1 MNILKALGIMAV
13 VGGHCGINFLSWFPV
28 YSFHM
33 PLFMFV
39 SGYFFH
45 DQSFASLLKS
55 KAKHLLCPLLLWNLF
70 FGVLGTVLLHYGL
83 TRMGSPIS
91 IETFFIK
98 PFMLKSPYAFIGPLW
113 FVATLLEV
121 QLLCWGLYRLC
132 KRNLFGLV
140 GIALLCHIAAVIMAD
155 HRWHQIYGEWMLV
168 AERALF
174 LFLFYVLG
182 SLYRHY
188 VERKDFFSVNRVAVL
203 VILNGILLGFVSR
216 NIGIGVY
223 SMSIPHPIWMPL
235 VTSLTG
241 IYLYLQAAEILKD
254 KVKRNSLLGFI
265 GEHTF
270 SILALHAF
278 FFWLLNTCFFLLK
291 QHGIFPLRS
300 FRYDQYMQNTWF
312 HITEHAP
319 MINGIYF
326 LVGMGG
332 SLLCVYLY
340 ERYKPAALKWI
351 RRLRVQ

>member
-1 MNILKALGIMAV
+1 
-13 VGGHCGINFLSWFPV
+13 
-28 YSFHM
+28 
-33 PLFMFV
+33 
-39 SGYFFH
+39 
-45 DQSFASLLKS
+45 
-55 KAKHLLCPLLLWNLF
+55 
-70 FGVLGTVLLHYGL
+70 
-83 TRMGSPIS
+83 
-91 IETFFIK
+91 
-98 PFMLKSPYAFIGPLW
+98 
-113 FVATLLEV
+113 
-121 QLLCWGLYRLC
+121 
-132 KRNLFGLV
+132 
-140 GIALLCHIAAVIMAD
+140 
-155 HRWHQIYGEWMLV
+155 MLV

-188 VERKDFFSVNRVAVL
+188 GERRDSFSVNRIAL
-203 VILNGILLGFVSR
+203 LIILNGMILGFVSR
-216 NIGIGVY
+216 GI
-223 SMSIPHPIWMPL
+223 SMSVYGMGIPHPIWMPI
-235 VTSLTG
+235 VTSVTG
-241 IYLYLQAAEILKD
+241 IYLYMQVAEILKD

-278 FFWLLNTCFFLLK
+278 FFWILNTCFFLLK

-300 FRYDQYMQNTWF
+300 FKYDQYMQNTWF